1 MRMRFGAAGSLVL
14 VALLASLIALGPAAE
29 SAGAVKLTFIGDSKA
44 AGIEFSRKAKR
55 LLARGNDVRRDLK
68 VCRRLVAPSC
78 SPTTTSHR
86 APRWRR
92 SGTTVPASAGCS

>member
-1 MRMRFGAAGSLVL
+1 MRMRFGVAGTLLL
-14 VALLASLIALGPAAE
+14 VALLAALALGPAAE

-78 SPTTTSHR
+78 DYRRASYR

-92 SGTTVPASAGCS
+92 SDTTAPGWAGCS